1 MTISIA
7 LRDEKGALIE
17 LDDLKNLLVLK
28 RKSNDLTEY
37 VIYFFCYKLQDKKL
51 IFPINY
57 YKFNLE
63 D

>member
-37 VIYFFCYKLQDKKL
+37 IK
-51 IFPINY
+51 INFSN
-57 YKFNLE
+57 KSIT